1 MHQRL
6 TEIVRYLNETR
17 SALLDAFAAIPESQR
32 EERPADGSWTPAE
45 VIDHLALVESGVALL
60 VAKRAASA
68 AAKGIGADPEATSLL
83 ASLDRFGV
91 ARPTRKLDAPEMVRP
106 RADVSAAAATDA
118 IRRSRRALQEA
129 IHGADGFDLTQLK
142 AQHAVL
148 GEIDLY
154 QWLLF
159 VAQHESRHTVQ
170 LNAAR
175 LALAGR

>member
-6 TEIVRYLNETR
+6 TEIVHYLNETR
-17 SALLDAFAAIPESQR
+17 SALFDAFAAIPESQR

-45 VIDHLALVESGVALL
+45 VIDHLAIVEGGIARL

-68 AAKGIGADPEATSLL
+68 AAKGIGADPETTSLL
-83 ASLDRFGV
+83 TSLDRFGV

-106 RADVSAAAATDA
+106 RAGVSAAAATDA
-118 IRRSRRALQEA
+118 IRRSRQTLQEA
-129 IHGADGFDLTQLK
+129 IQSAEGVDLSQLK
-142 AQHAVL
+142 AQHASL

-159 VAQHESRHTVQ
+159 VAQHESRHTLQ